1 MLLTRLIPIYME
13 NKQKIILAVGAGVI
27 IVLCALV
34 WWKIFTNNTVPKDAP
49 AGAPTATQPAVPSV
63 AVDPSPIQRPEPP
76 KLAGSVLTAAG
87 LKTKFYLARDGKRY
101 VFPDE
106 TKTFETWYPAGTKA
120 PLVSLTREE
129 LEKYP
134 LGGNVWY
141 RPGTRLIRISTD
153 DRIFAVAHGGVL
165 RPINAGNAETI
176 FGANWKSR
184 VDMLQDY
191 YFTNYTVGTQIS
203 SLVDY
208 NPEMEQGRSATID
221 ADKGIN

>member
-1 MLLTRLIPIYME
+1 MKKTTIIALL
-13 NKQKIILAVGAGVI
+13 IIAVL
-27 IVLCALV
+27 LCIAV
-34 WWKIFTNNTVPKDAP
+34 WWKIFTKNVAPQTASIGAP
-49 AGAPTATQPAVPSV
+49 AQQQP
-63 AVDPSPIQRPEPP
+63 VDGTPVLRPEPP
-76 KLAGSVLTAAG
+76 KLAGSVLTSAG

-106 TKTFETWYPAGTKA
+106 TKTFETWYPAGIKA
-120 PLVSLTREE
+120 PLVTLKRDE

-165 RPINAGNAETI
+165 RPINEQTAAAV
-176 FGANWKSR
+176 FGPQWKSL

-191 YFTNYTVGTQIS
+191 YFTNYTIGTQVS
-203 SLVDY
+203 SLTDY
-208 NPEMEQGRSATID
+208 SPEAERGRSNTID
-221 ADKGIN
+221 QDKNIE